1 LVTVVPEKHVCFTKY
16 YLGEKIKEDE
26 NGQVMYHTF
35 GGMRCIQNLVRK
47 PEGKW
52 PLGRQ
57 RDNIWM
63 DCWEI

>member
-47 PEGKW
+47 PEGK
-52 PLGRQ
+52 
-57 RDNIWM
+57 
-63 DCWEI
+63 